1 MLVKSCGWRLSKL
14 ERDLIHDQ
22 RLYVPR
28 IQPTLQ
34 SVQSTVCELLRRDP
48 VRQRYDTPGLL
59 YVVRAGR
66 VRRALSRGSSEWYRV
81 WTVFPEVEVSTTS
94 QKHKFGSLTD
104 FHTCILHQ
112 THHFTYIL
120 IITFVHLRHR
130 SWLWSFFFCSLFLI
144 TCTRNRVY
152 PHEQWKHLCKKQQKK
167 VTVWHENC
175 TKSGVCV
182 YVCVF
187 YKKKVLE
194 LAILRTNK
202 QSMMKPG
209 PPVQYLTW

>member
-1 MLVKSCGWRLSKL
+1 MNVLLFTNRFFLLSLSLQVISISYTVSIRLSSTLASLQFFLMLVKSCGWRLSKL

-28 IQPTLQ
+28 IHPTLQ
-34 SVQSTVCELLRRDP
+34 SVRSTVCELLRRDP

-130 SWLWSFFFCSLFLI
+130 SWLWSFFFLLFISDYL
-144 TCTRNRVY
+144 Y
-152 PHEQWKHLCKKQQKK
+152 K
-167 VTVWHENC
+167 
-175 TKSGVCV
+175 KSG
-182 YVCVF
+182 
-187 YKKKVLE
+187 LSS
-194 LAILRTNK
+194 RTVK
-202 QSMMKPG
+202 TP
-209 PPVQYLTW
+209 L